1 MDNVFLIFYIFI
13 SFFKSWIIKPI
24 ILVKHIQ
31 VIINFFNNILILQIV
46 FFDLYGHRIT
56 NDDDD
61 FESYCLSKN

>member
-1 MDNVFLIFYIFI
+1 MDNVFFNFFI
-13 SFFKSWIIKPI
+13 YLLVFLNHGSSI

-61 FESYCLSKN
+61 FESYCHSKN